1 MSTSALG
8 KIYQPDEIIFRQ
20 GDDGD
25 WMYVVLEGKVEIF
38 LERSGEQIP
47 LKLCREGD
55 LLGEMAIFNREPR
68 SATARSQGV
77 SRLLTIDKRN
87 FMRRIQEDP
96 TIAFRLV
103 QELCTRI
110 QELNEDVLL
119 LNRTIQECM
128 KDRIEN

>member
-1 MSTSALG
+1 MGTSVLG
-8 KIYQPDEIIFRQ
+8 KIYQPEEIIFRQ

-38 LERSGEQIP
+38 LERSGEHIP

-87 FMRRIQEDP
+87 FIRRIQEDP

-103 QELCTRI
+103 QELCSRI
-110 QELNEDVLL
+110 KELNEDVLL